1 MIIGMAPGTD
11 ASRHPRQEVAHLA
24 GVDAAYV
31 DLLIDLEILKPD
43 HLDLLSAGDV
53 RRVRWIRSFERSG
66 VPLEGISSAV
76 RRGALSFAYLD
87 MSAFDWFA
95 RLTSKTFE
103 QSSVSSGI
111 PFELLAVVRETFGHP
126 EPEPNDHVREDE
138 LTVIEAIEALLSEG
152 YRPSAVEGLLRV
164 YGDSLRRIVEAETQ
178 AYRAEIEVPMLESGM
193 TEREMLEAQAQV
205 GSDLTPRFEQAL
217 LAMYHGQQERSWTRS
232 AVEDIESALEH
243 EGLFRRDAQV
253 PAVSF
258 LDLSGYTR
266 FTEEAGDEAAAA
278 LASELRALVRR
289 SSVAHGGESVKW
301 LGDGVMSFY
310 PEPGQAPMAAL
321 SMVDGVEERSL
332 PPARV
337 GIAVGPVI
345 MQEGDYFGRTVNI
358 AARIADQARP
368 GEVLVSEEVVEA
380 AESSPVA
387 FSAIGEV
394 QLKGLAR
401 PIVLYSARR
410 DSRTAVT

>member
-1 MIIGMAPGTD
+1 MRIETVGSMISVWETPLWGMSIEMAPGTD

-138 LTVIEAIEALLSEG
+138 LTVIDAIEALLSEG
-152 YRPSAVEGLLRV
+152 YRPSTVEGLLRV

-205 GSDLTPRFEQAL
+205 GSDLTHRCLPSASSICPATPDSPKRPGTRRRRL
-217 LAMYHGQQERSWTRS
+217 WLRSSERWCAGRQWPTEGSQSNGSETVSCRS
-232 AVEDIESALEH
+232 IRS
-243 EGLFRRDAQV
+243 QV
-253 PAVSF
+253 RHPWPPCQWSTASRSVHS
-258 LDLSGYTR
+258 LP
-266 FTEEAGDEAAAA
+266 
-278 LASELRALVRR
+278 LASA
-289 SSVAHGGESVKW
+289 
-301 LGDGVMSFY
+301 
-310 PEPGQAPMAAL
+310 
-321 SMVDGVEERSL
+321 
-332 PPARV
+332 
-337 GIAVGPVI
+337 
-345 MQEGDYFGRTVNI
+345 
-358 AARIADQARP
+358 
-368 GEVLVSEEVVEA
+368 
-380 AESSPVA
+380 
-387 FSAIGEV
+387 
-394 QLKGLAR
+394 
-401 PIVLYSARR
+401 
-410 DSRTAVT
+410 